1 MVKKKKKK
9 EKKKKKK
16 KRGNWSLTQPLSV
29 VVTVIIHKKYLKR
42 ILNPV
47 HGGVGLWL
55 WEKKAMY
62 QAVVGATSAT
72 DEQVRSNYFY
82 VKVIF

>member
-1 MVKKKKKK
+1 MVEKQK
-9 EKKKKKK
+9 KKKKKK

-62 QAVVGATSAT
+62 
-72 DEQVRSNYFY
+72 
-82 VKVIF
+82 